1 MARATGLG
9 NPMKYSTENK
19 QDNINLGNISAK
31 NIAPLG
37 SPLDELIG
45 FDVGTVKKTTK
56 DIVSGALV
64 VGVGYLG
71 IKFIQF
77 MSEFS
82 EQRNQEKTAKY
93 QAKRAKIEY
102 MQSISNTRRT
112 PR

>member
-37 SPLDELIG
+37 SPLDDLIG
-45 FDVGTVKKTTK
+45 LDVGTVKKTAK
-56 DIVSGALV
+56 DIAGGALLLV
-64 VGVGYLG
+64 TGYVAL
-71 IKFIQF
+71 KSIQF
-77 MSEFS
+77 ISEFS
-82 EQRNQEKTAKY
+82 EQKNQEKTARY
-93 QAKRAKIEY
+93 QAKRAKREY
-102 MQSISNTRRT
+102 IQSMRNTRRT